1 METLFQILFG
11 GQTFES
17 LVDLVGR
24 MDTIEKCVFI
34 FWLSCVVMFYSTIL
48 YTIYLVGK
56 DLVTKLFTNL
66 KLVK

>member
-11 GQTFES
+11 QNFQYV
-17 LVDLVGR
+17 VDLVGR

-56 DLVTKLFTNL
+56 ELVIKLFTTL